1 VVDMNEKE
9 AVGIGRLTAGTLWFV
24 SAHLLS
30 PLVDKSTEAIK
41 SKEEF
46 KRFLSKISELGGN
59 LPEQE
64 EVQEIS
70 NDEKLRIAFMF
81 GFLSVLKEEGEG

>member
-1 VVDMNEKE
+1 MNEKE

-24 SAHLLS
+24 PANLLS
-30 PLVDKSTEAIK
+30 PLVDKSTDAIK

-46 KRFLSKISELGGN
+46 KRYLSKISELGGN

-70 NDEKLRIAFMF
+70 NDEKLRTAFMF

>member
-1 VVDMNEKE
+1 MNEKE
-9 AVGIGRLTAGTLWFV
+9 AIGVGRLTAATLWFV
-24 SAHLLS
+24 PAPMLS

-64 EVQEIS
+64 EVQEIT
-70 NDEKLRIAFMF
+70 NDEKLRTAFMF